1 MTIRSRIA
9 NIHTFLRSRT
19 KKQYLLTA
27 AGLVVLFYGLN
38 FLIPRQVSFSYAG
51 QTCRNQLTVLP
62 GLQRAQDDAYEV
74 SFGHIWEVGS
84 VQLTAM
90 ETCFKAK
97 RAPTEGGR
105 IVGTAPF
112 DGPIARTLYLVE
124 VGKAPS
130 ANVSAAKRDV
140 PSTKPFLI
148 PLSEGDKVHDYALKV
163 SDKKTEC
170 MPTEASLACD
180 LPSLKLEQDKKF
192 DYELTRSF
200 NGGTSKTAAK
210 GSFKTLKA
218 VTVTDGTVKNDQ
230 TVYSRPTELAFVAD
244 KPIAKASVSLASDD
258 VEVPLETVLDGAKL
272 TLKLKNELPREK
284 VYSLRINKLEAL
296 DGSDL
301 VEPYA
306 LKFSTSG
313 GPQVASVSVGGSGV
327 AQSAAIVLTFD
338 QPLSKTKDITQF
350 IALGGGSGSVKKRSD
365 TQVVVQLNS
374 LPLCQPFAITVKKGI
389 PSEHDLG
396 SGKDWVFNSR
406 TTCYQAFSYGT
417 SVKGR
422 ALTAYMF
429 GASGPV
435 TMFVGGIHGNEPSST
450 TLMRSWINQLE
461 ASPARYA
468 GKRILV
474 VPAINPDGLAA
485 GTRANARGVNLNR
498 NFPTDTWTR
507 SIKDTDGN
515 HPDGGGEK
523 PLSEPEALA
532 LANLSKQYRPRLM
545 LSFHAIGSLVV
556 GDPGGYSEAYAAK
569 YASIVGYKNSTSNGA
584 ADFNYEITGT
594 YEDWTYRYAGI
605 PSMVLELSSYT
616 SVTNANAH
624 YRALWSMLD

>member
-1 MTIRSRIA
+1 MTIPSWIA
-9 NIHTFLRSRT
+9 KTQTFLRSRT
-19 KKQYLLTA
+19 KKQYALTF
-27 AGLVVLFYGLN
+27 AGLAVVFYGLN
-38 FLIPRQVSFSYAG
+38 FLIPKQVAFSYAG

-62 GLQRAQDDAYEV
+62 GLQKAQDDAYEV
-74 SFGHIWEVGS
+74 SFERTWEVGS
-84 VQLTAM
+84 TQLAAM
-90 ETCFKAK
+90 RTCFEPKQ
-97 RAPTEGGR
+97 APEEGSR

-112 DGPIARTLYLVE
+112 DGPIVRTLYRVD
-124 VGKAPS
+124 VGEAPN
-130 ANVSAAKRDV
+130 ANVTAAKRDV

-148 PLSEGDKVHDYALKV
+148 PLSETDAVHDYALKV
-163 SDKKTEC
+163 GDKKAAC
-170 MPTEASLACD
+170 SPDKARLACD
-180 LPSLKLEQDKKF
+180 LPSLKLEQDKEYE
-192 DYELTRSF
+192 YELDRSF
-200 NGGTSKTAAK
+200 DGDAARTAAK

-218 VTVTDGTVKNDQ
+218 VAITDGTVKNDQ
-230 TVYSRPTELAFVAD
+230 TLFTRPTQLIFAAD
-244 KPIAKASVSLASDD
+244 KPIAAAKVRLSSDKD
-258 VEVPLETVLDGAKL
+258 VIPHKITTDGTKL
-272 TLKLKNELPREK
+272 TIGLEAELPREK
-284 VYSLRINKLEAL
+284 EYSITIEKLEAK

-301 VEPYA
+301 IEPYA
-306 LKFSTSG
+306 VNFSTSG
-313 GPQVASVSVGGSGV
+313 GPQVSSVSVGASGV
-327 AQSAAIVLTFD
+327 AQSASIVLTFD

-350 IALGGGSGSVKKRSD
+350 IAFAGGSGSVTKRSD
-365 TQVVVQLNS
+365 TQVAVQLNS
-374 LPLCQPFAITVKKGI
+374 LPLCQPFSITIKKGI

-396 SGKDWVFNSR
+396 SSKDWVFNSR
-406 TTCYQAFSYGT
+406 TTCYQAFNYGT
-417 SVKGR
+417 SVRGR
-422 ALTAYMF
+422 PLIAYLF

-461 ASPARYA
+461 ANPARYA

-485 GTRANARGVNLNR
+485 NTRANARGVNLNR

-507 SIKDTDGN
+507 SINDTDGT
-515 HPDGGGEK
+515 HPNGGGEK

-532 LANLSKQYRPRLM
+532 IANLSKQYRPRLM

-556 GDPGGYSEAYAAK
+556 GDPGGYSAGYAAR
-569 YASIVGYKNSTSNGA
+569 YASTVGYRDATNNGA
-584 ADFNYEITGT
+584 ASFDYDITGT